1 MPRSSTRNVLR
12 VSATLIA
19 LTAIAFAWKAGRI
32 LEIDAPLPS
41 DLIVVLAGETDHRP
55 SEALK
60 LLDKGYARR
69 VILNVPANA
78 MVYNSTELQIAEQ
91 YVRQLPEAHAIDI
104 CPIQGLSTREESHD
118 VAACLAHE
126 EGKRILIVTSD
137 YHTRRAL
144 SIFRHQLPSKSFS
157 IAAVHDDTQFGTR
170 WWQHRQWAKTCLDEW
185 LRLIWWN
192 VVERWH

>member
-1 MPRSSTRNVLR
+1 MPNLVTQKLAR
-12 VSATLIA
+12 VSAVLLA
-19 LTAIAFAWKAGRI
+19 LFAIAFAWNAGRI
-32 LEIDAPLPS
+32 LQIDAPLPS

-69 VILNVPANA
+69 LILNVPANA

-91 YVRQLPEAHAIDI
+91 YVRQLPEAQAIDI
-104 CPIQGLSTREESHD
+104 CPIQGLSTREESRD
-118 VAACLAHE
+118 VAACLARE
-126 EGKRILIVTSD
+126 EGSRILIITSD
-137 YHTRRAL
+137 FHTRRAL
-144 SIFRHQLPSKSFS
+144 SIFRHELPSRTFS
-157 IAAVHDDTQFGTR
+157 VAAVHDDTQFGTR

>member
-1 MPRSSTRNVLR
+1 MPNLVTQKLAR
-12 VSATLIA
+12 VSAVLLA
-19 LTAIAFAWKAGRI
+19 LFAIAFAWNAGRI
-32 LEIDAPLPS
+32 LQIDAPLPS

-69 VILNVPANA
+69 LILNVPANA

-91 YVRQLPEAHAIDI
+91 YVRQLPEAQAIDI
-104 CPIQGLSTREESHD
+104 CPIQGLSTREESRD
-118 VAACLAHE
+118 VAACLARE
-126 EGKRILIVTSD
+126 EGSRILIVTSD
-137 YHTRRAL
+137 FHTRRAL
-144 SIFRHQLPSKSFS
+144 SIFRHELPSRTFS
-157 IAAVHDDTQFGTR
+157 VAAVHDDTQFGTR

-192 VVERWH
+192 LIERWH

>member
-1 MPRSSTRNVLR
+1 MPNLVTQKLAR
-12 VSATLIA
+12 VSAVLLA
-19 LTAIAFAWKAGRI
+19 LFAIAFAWNAGRI
-32 LEIDAPLPS
+32 LQIDAPLPS

-69 VILNVPANA
+69 LILNVPANA

-91 YVRQLPEAHAIDI
+91 YVRQLPEAQAIDI
-104 CPIQGLSTREESHD
+104 CPIQGLSTREESRD
-118 VAACLAHE
+118 VAACLARE
-126 EGKRILIVTSD
+126 EGSRILIVTSD
-137 YHTRRAL
+137 FHTRRAL
-144 SIFRHQLPSKSFS
+144 SIFRRELPSRTFS
-157 IAAVHDDTQFGTR
+157 VAAVHDDTQFGTR